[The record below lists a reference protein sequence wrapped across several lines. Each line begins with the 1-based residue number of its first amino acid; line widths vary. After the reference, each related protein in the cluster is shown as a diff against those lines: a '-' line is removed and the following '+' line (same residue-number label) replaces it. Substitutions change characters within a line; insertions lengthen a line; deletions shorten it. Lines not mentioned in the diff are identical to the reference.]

1 MQFVRINNNKYIIK
15 EYNYFIL
22 NMFIKDV
29 Q

>member
-1 MQFVRINNNKYIIK
+1 MQFARINNNKYIIK
-15 EYNYFIL
+15 DYNYFIL